1 METAVALA
9 PIQSSR
15 TYTDDGD
22 KELVRA
28 SKDGNIAAFDELV
41 RRYDRKLLRIAH
53 NIIHNLEDAE
63 EVVQEAFLKA
73 FQKLGQFQGT
83 AKFSTWLVRITL
95 NESFMK
101 LRKQRGFMESLD
113 TNSYDNGESDGVP
126 IDLTDW
132 APNPEALYSRTEL
145 GEILTTSL
153 ERLTPAL
160 KVVFVL
166 RDVEEYSINETA
178 DILNLTDTTVKTRLS
193 RARLKLREYLS
204 QYFKKRG

>member
-15 TYTDDGD
+15 THTDDGD
-22 KELVRA
+22 MELVRA

-73 FQKLGQFQGT
+73 FQKLDQFQGT

-113 TNSYDNGESDGVP
+113 THSYDNGESAGVP
-126 IDLTDW
+126 FDLADW

-145 GEILTTSL
+145 SENSDYFFGATDACAR
-153 ERLTPAL
+153 RLR
-160 KVVFVL
+160 KSRL
-166 RDVEEYSINETA
+166 RRFQTRSQSRQETMR
-178 DILNLTDTTVKTRLS
+178 I
-193 RARLKLREYLS
+193 
-204 QYFKKRG
+204 